1 MSEGSSPRMRG
12 TLVEDFHELVAEGII
27 PAYAGNT
34 WFSFPRGDASSGS
47 SPRMRG
53 TLIYTLYHI
62 VSSGIIPAYAG
73 NTG

>member
-53 TLIYTLYHI
+53 TLGESTPSPDLT
-62 VSSGIIPAYAG
+62 GIIPAYAG